1 MMFKFAARPLLL
13 ALLLASCGG
22 GGEQPA
28 ENHTEAEAAH
38 GEEGAITL
46 TQQQIATAGIELT
59 HPSIGGSGG
68 VIELPATIE
77 GDPQGTRVVSA
88 AIGGRVVTLT
98 RNLGE
103 TVRRGDTLAV
113 IESQDAAALN
123 AEVQK
128 AKARSDLARSN
139 LARDEALLARGFRAK
154 RDVEI
159 SRAAARE
166 ADVSLQQ
173 ARQQVAAA
181 GISRGSLNRIVI
193 TAPISGQ
200 VIWRNA
206 VLGQTV
212 EADAELFRVAN
223 LSRLSVTISL
233 PPGEASRV
241 RPGMTVEIVAG
252 DRRQAGRVT
261 FVSPVLDPQTRQVP
275 VIAMLDNRGAL
286 WRVGESVTARI
297 LLPADGDGAIRIP
310 STAVQTVEGRT
321 VVFVRT
327 ATGFQATTVTLGRQD
342 GAMVIVT
349 AGLTGREQI
358 AATNSFTLKSALGA
372 SEAGHEE

>member
-1 MMFKFAARPLLL
+1 MTFKSAALPLLL
-13 ALLLASCGG
+13 ALALAACGG
-22 GGEQPA
+22 GQPLA
-28 ENHTEAEAAH
+28 ENHAEADEGH
-38 GEEGAITL
+38 GEEGVIAL
-46 TQQQIATAGIELT
+46 TPQQIATAGIELT
-59 HPSIGGSGG
+59 HPSVGGSGG

-88 AIGGRVVTLT
+88 AIGGRVVALT

-123 AEVQK
+123 AEVEK
-128 AKARSDLARSN
+128 AKARAGLARSN

-154 RDVEI
+154 RDVDI
-159 SRAAARE
+159 SRASARE
-166 ADVSLQQ
+166 ADVSLTQ

-200 VIWRNA
+200 VIGRSA
-206 VLGQTV
+206 VLGQTF
-212 EADAELFRVAN
+212 EDNAELFRVAN
-223 LSRLSVTISL
+223 LSRLSVALSL
-233 PPGEASRV
+233 PPGEASRIK
-241 RPGMTVEIVAG
+241 PGMTVEIVAG
-252 DRRQAGRVT
+252 ERRQTGKVT

-275 VIAMLDNRGAL
+275 VIAMLDNREGV
-286 WRVGESVTARI
+286 WRVGESVTARV
-297 LLPADGDGAIRIP
+297 LLPADGDGAIRVP

-321 VVFVRT
+321 MVFVRT
-327 ATGFQATTVTLGRQD
+327 ATGFRATPVTLGRQD
-342 GAMVIVT
+342 GAMVMVT

-372 SEAGHEE
+372 SEAGHED

>member
-1 MMFKFAARPLLL
+1 MTFKSAALPLLL
-13 ALLLASCGG
+13 ALAACGG
-22 GGEQPA
+22 GQQPA
-28 ENHTEAEAAH
+28 ENHAEAESH
-38 GEEGAITL
+38 GEEGAIAL

-103 TVRRGDTLAV
+103 AVRRGDTLAV

-123 AEVQK
+123 AEVEK
-128 AKARSDLARSN
+128 AGARAALARSN
-139 LARDEALLARGFRAK
+139 LARDEALLARGFRAR

-166 ADVSLQQ
+166 AEVAVQQ

-181 GISRGSLNRIVI
+181 GIPRGSLNRIVI
-193 TAPISGQ
+193 TAPIAGQ
-200 VIWRNA
+200 VIGRNA

-212 EADAELFRVAN
+212 EANAELFRVAN
-223 LSRLSVTISL
+223 LAQLSVTLSL

-275 VIAMLDNRGAL
+275 VIAMLDNRAGI
-286 WRVGESVTARI
+286 WRVGESVTARV

-310 STAVQTVEGRT
+310 TTAVQTVEGRT

-327 ATGFQATTVTLGRQD
+327 PGGFQATPVTLGRQD
-342 GAMVIVT
+342 GAMVVVT
-349 AGLTGREQI
+349 AGLSGREQI

-372 SEAGHEE
+372 SEAGHEGH

>member
-1 MMFKFAARPLLL
+1 MTYKTAALPLVL
-13 ALLLASCGG
+13 ALALAACGG
-22 GGEQPA
+22 APQPS
-28 ENHTEAEAAH
+28 ENHAEAEAGH
-38 GEEGAITL
+38 GEGAIAL
-46 TQQQIATAGIELT
+46 TRQQIATAGIELT
-59 HPSIGGSGG
+59 HPGIGGSGG

-88 AIGGRVVTLT
+88 AIGGRVMTLT

-103 TVRRGDTLAV
+103 SVRRGDTLAV

-123 AEVQK
+123 GEVEK
-128 AKARSDLARSN
+128 TRARAALAQSN

-166 ADVSLQQ
+166 ADVGLQQ

-181 GISRGSLNRIVI
+181 GVSRGSLNRILI
-193 TAPISGQ
+193 TAPITGQ
-200 VIWRNA
+200 VIGRSA

-212 EADAELFRVAN
+212 EANAELFRVAN
-223 LSRLSVTISL
+223 LSRLSVTLSL

-241 RPGMTVEIVAG
+241 RPGMTVEIIAG
-252 DRRQAGRVT
+252 DRRQTSRVT

-275 VIAMLDNRGAL
+275 VIAMLDNRAAL
-286 WRVGESVTARI
+286 WRVGESVTARVQ
-297 LLPADGDGAIRIP
+297 LPADGDGAIRIP

-327 ATGFQATTVTLGRQD
+327 ANGFRAVPVALGRQD
-342 GAMVIVT
+342 GAMIIVT

-358 AATNSFTLKSALGA
+358 AATNSFTLKSALGG
-372 SEAGHEE
+372 SEAGHGD

>member
-1 MMFKFAARPLLL
+1 MTFKSAALPLSL
-13 ALLLASCGG
+13 ALALTACSGG
-22 GGEQPA
+22 QPPA
-28 ENHTEAEAAH
+28 ENHAEAKEGH
-38 GEEGAITL
+38 GEEGAIAL
-46 TQQQIATAGIELT
+46 TPQQIATAGIELT

-88 AIGGRVVTLT
+88 AIGGRVVMLT

-123 AEVQK
+123 AEVEK
-128 AKARSDLARSN
+128 TKARAGLARSN

-154 RDVEI
+154 RDVDI

-166 ADVSLQQ
+166 ADVALAQ
-173 ARQQVAAA
+173 AQQQVAAA

-193 TAPISGQ
+193 TAPIAGQ
-200 VIWRNA
+200 VIGRSA
-206 VLGQTV
+206 VLGQTF
-212 EADAELFRVAN
+212 EDNAELFRVAN
-223 LSRLSVTISL
+223 LSRLSVMLSL

-241 RPGMTVEIVAG
+241 RPGMAIEIVAG
-252 DRRQAGRVT
+252 DRRQTGKVT

-275 VIAMLDNRGAL
+275 VIAMIDNRGAV
-286 WRVGESVTARI
+286 WRVGESVTARV
-297 LLPADGDGAIRIP
+297 LLPIDGDGAIRVP

-321 VVFVRT
+321 MVFVRT
-327 ATGFQATTVTLGRQD
+327 ASGFTATPVTLGRQD
-342 GAMVIVT
+342 GAMVVVT

-372 SEAGHEE
+372 SEAGHGD

>member
-1 MMFKFAARPLLL
+1 MTFRTAALPLLL
-13 ALLLASCGG
+13 AFALTACGDG
-22 GGEQPA
+22 QQPP
-28 ENHTEAEAAH
+28 ENHAEAEEGH
-38 GEEGAITL
+38 GEEGAVAL
-46 TQQQIATAGIELT
+46 TPQQIATAGIELT

-88 AIGGRVVTLT
+88 AIGGRVVTLS

-103 TVRRGDTLAV
+103 GVRRGDTLAV

-123 AEVQK
+123 AEVEK
-128 AKARSDLARSN
+128 AKARADLARSN
-139 LARDEALLARGFRAK
+139 LNRDEALLARGFRAK
-154 RDVEI
+154 RDVDI

-166 ADVSLQQ
+166 ADVALHQ

-181 GISRGSLNRIVI
+181 GIPRGSLNRIVI
-193 TAPISGQ
+193 TAPIAGQ
-200 VIWRNA
+200 VIGRSA

-223 LSRLSVTISL
+223 LARLSVTLAL
-233 PPGEASRV
+233 PPADASRV
-241 RPGMTVEIVAG
+241 KPGMAAEIVAG
-252 DRRQAGRVT
+252 NRRQNGRVT

-275 VIAMLDNRGAL
+275 VIAMLDNRGGT
-286 WRVGESVTARI
+286 WRVGESVTARV
-297 LLPADGDGAIRIP
+297 LLAADGDSAIRVP
-310 STAVQTVEGRT
+310 TTAVQTVEGRT

-327 ATGFQATTVTLGRQD
+327 ASGFQATPVTLGRQD

-372 SEAGHEE
+372 SEAGHED

>member
-1 MMFKFAARPLLL
+1 MTLKSAALPLLL
-13 ALLLASCGG
+13 ALTLTACGG
-22 GGEQPA
+22 SRQPA
-28 ENHTEAEAAH
+28 ENHAEAEQGH
-38 GEEGAITL
+38 GEEGAIAL
-46 TQQQIATAGIELT
+46 TPQQIATAGIELT
-59 HPSIGGSGG
+59 HPGIGGSGG

-103 TVRRGDTLAV
+103 PVRRGDTLAV
-113 IESQDAAALN
+113 IESQDAATLN
-123 AEVQK
+123 AEVEK
-128 AKARSDLARSN
+128 AKARAGLARSN
-139 LARDEALLARGFRAK
+139 LDRDEALLARGFRAK

-166 ADVSLQQ
+166 ADVALQQ
-173 ARQQVAAA
+173 AQQQVAAA
-181 GISRGSLNRIVI
+181 GIRRGSLNRIVI

-200 VIWRNA
+200 VIGRSA
-206 VLGQTV
+206 VLGQTF
-212 EADAELFRVAN
+212 EDNAELFRVAN
-223 LSRLSVTISL
+223 LSRLSVTLSL

-252 DRRQAGRVT
+252 DRRQAGKVT
-261 FVSPVLDPQTRQVP
+261 FVSPILDPQTRQVP
-275 VIAMLDNRGAL
+275 VIAMLDNRGGL
-286 WRVGESVTARI
+286 WRVGESVTARV

-327 ATGFQATTVTLGRQD
+327 GTGFKATPVTLGRQD
-342 GAMVIVT
+342 GATVVVT
-349 AGLTGREQI
+349 TGLTGREQI

-372 SEAGHEE
+372 SEAGHED

>member
-1 MMFKFAARPLLL
+1 MTFKFAALPL
-13 ALLLASCGG
+13 ALTLALTACGG
-22 GGEQPA
+22 GQPPA
-28 ENHTEAEAAH
+28 ENHAEAESH
-38 GEEGAITL
+38 GEEGAIAL
-46 TQQQIATAGIELT
+46 TPQQIATAGIELT

-68 VIELPATIE
+68 VIELPATVE

-88 AIGGRVVTLT
+88 AIGGRVVALT

-103 TVRRGDTLAV
+103 SVRRGDTLAV

-123 AEVQK
+123 AEVEK
-128 AKARSDLARSN
+128 AKARADLARSN

-154 RDVEI
+154 RDVES

-166 ADVSLQQ
+166 ADVALQQ

-200 VIWRNA
+200 VIGRSA
-206 VLGQTV
+206 VLGQTF
-212 EADAELFRVAN
+212 EDNAELFRVAN
-223 LSRLSVTISL
+223 LSRLSVTLSL

-241 RPGMTVEIVAG
+241 RPGMTVEILAG
-252 DRRQAGRVT
+252 DRRQTGKVT
-261 FVSPVLDPQTRQVP
+261 FVSPILDPQTRQVP
-275 VIAMLDNRGAL
+275 VIAMIDNRGGL
-286 WRVGESVTARI
+286 WRVGESVTARV
-297 LLPADGDGAIRIP
+297 LLPADGDGAIRVP

-327 ATGFQATTVTLGRQD
+327 TTGFQATPVTLGRQD
-342 GAMVIVT
+342 GAMVVVT
-349 AGLTGREQI
+349 TGLTGREQI

-372 SEAGHEE
+372 SEAGHED

>member
-1 MMFKFAARPLLL
+1 MTLKSAALPLLL
-13 ALLLASCGG
+13 ALTLTACGG
-22 GGEQPA
+22 SRQPA
-28 ENHTEAEAAH
+28 ENHAEAEQGH
-38 GEEGAITL
+38 GEEGAIAL
-46 TQQQIATAGIELT
+46 TPQQIATAGIELT
-59 HPSIGGSGG
+59 HPGIGGSGG

-103 TVRRGDTLAV
+103 PVRRGDTLAV
-113 IESQDAAALN
+113 IESQDAATLN
-123 AEVQK
+123 AEVEK
-128 AKARSDLARSN
+128 AKARAGLARSN
-139 LARDEALLARGFRAK
+139 LDRDEALLARGFRAK

-166 ADVSLQQ
+166 ADVALQQ
-173 ARQQVAAA
+173 AQQQVAAA
-181 GISRGSLNRIVI
+181 GIRRGSLNRIVI

-200 VIWRNA
+200 VIGRSA
-206 VLGQTV
+206 VLGQTF
-212 EADAELFRVAN
+212 EDNAELFRVAN
-223 LSRLSVTISL
+223 LSRLSVTLSL

-252 DRRQAGRVT
+252 DRRQAGKVI
-261 FVSPVLDPQTRQVP
+261 FVSPILDPQTRQVP
-275 VIAMLDNRGAL
+275 VIAMLDNRGGL
-286 WRVGESVTARI
+286 WRVGESVTARV

-327 ATGFQATTVTLGRQD
+327 RTGFKATPVTLGRQD
-342 GAMVIVT
+342 GATVVVT
-349 AGLTGREQI
+349 TGLTGREQI

-372 SEAGHEE
+372 SEAGHED

>member
-1 MMFKFAARPLLL
+1 MTFKFAVLPLLL
-13 ALLLASCGG
+13 ALALTACGG
-22 GGEQPA
+22 SQSPA
-28 ENHTEAEAAH
+28 ENHAEAEQGH
-38 GEEGAITL
+38 GEEGAIAL
-46 TQQQIATAGIELT
+46 TPQQIATAGIELT

-88 AIGGRVVTLT
+88 AIGGRVVALT

-103 TVRRGDTLAV
+103 TVRRGDTLAI

-123 AEVQK
+123 AEVE
-128 AKARSDLARSN
+128 KARARAGLARSN

-154 RDVEI
+154 RDVDI

-166 ADVSLQQ
+166 ADVALAQ
-173 ARQQVAAA
+173 AQQQVAAA

-200 VIWRNA
+200 VIGRSA
-206 VLGQTV
+206 VLGQTF
-212 EADAELFRVAN
+212 EDNAELFRVAN
-223 LSRLSVTISL
+223 LSRLSVTLSL

-241 RPGMTVEIVAG
+241 KPGMTVEIVAG
-252 DRRQAGRVT
+252 DRRQTGKVT

-275 VIAMLDNRGAL
+275 VIAMLDNRGGI
-286 WRVGESVTARI
+286 WRVGESVTARV
-297 LLPADGDGAIRIP
+297 LLPADGDGAIRVP

-327 ATGFQATTVTLGRQD
+327 ATGFQATPITLGRQD
-342 GAMVIVT
+342 GAMVVVT

-372 SEAGHEE
+372 SEAGHED

>member
-1 MMFKFAARPLLL
+1 MTLKSAALPLLL
-13 ALLLASCGG
+13 ALTLTACGG
-22 GGEQPA
+22 SRQPA
-28 ENHTEAEAAH
+28 ENHAEAEQGH
-38 GEEGAITL
+38 GEEGAIAL
-46 TQQQIATAGIELT
+46 TPQQIATAGIELT
-59 HPSIGGSGG
+59 HPGIGGSGG

-103 TVRRGDTLAV
+103 PVRRGDTLAV
-113 IESQDAAALN
+113 IESQDAATLN
-123 AEVQK
+123 AEVEK
-128 AKARSDLARSN
+128 AKARAGLARSN
-139 LARDEALLARGFRAK
+139 LDRDEALLARGFRAK

-166 ADVSLQQ
+166 ADVALQQ
-173 ARQQVAAA
+173 AQQQVSAA
-181 GISRGSLNRIVI
+181 GIRRGSLNRIVI

-200 VIWRNA
+200 VIGRSA
-206 VLGQTV
+206 VLGQTF
-212 EADAELFRVAN
+212 EDNAELFRVAN
-223 LSRLSVTISL
+223 LSRLSVTLSL

-252 DRRQAGRVT
+252 DRRQAGKVT
-261 FVSPVLDPQTRQVP
+261 FVSPILDPQTRQVP
-275 VIAMLDNRGAL
+275 VIAMLDNRGGL
-286 WRVGESVTARI
+286 WRVGESVTARV

-327 ATGFQATTVTLGRQD
+327 GTGFKATPVTLGRQD
-342 GAMVIVT
+342 GATVVVT
-349 AGLTGREQI
+349 TGLTGREQI

-372 SEAGHEE
+372 SEAGHED